1 MKELILDGESGISR
15 SEYTNQYLAR
25 KGVCLQVRGKDQH
38 ARFIERRGALFRD
51 TIHRIEG
58 QLREEGIEMPFHSIL
73 AEAVFCGNALLS
85 INGSSPY
92 NAVYGR
98 VPQILP
104 GIDQVRPPG
113 DEREPATFRPAQRLR
128 EVSVQAIVEG
138 SARAR
143 LGRADNTRTTAS
155 AQNLNLQIGE

>member
-1 MKELILDGESGISR
+1 M
-15 SEYTNQYLAR
+15 QF
-25 KGVCLQVRGKDQH
+25 V
-38 ARFIERRGALFRD
+38 
-51 TIHRIEG
+51 
-58 QLREEGIEMPFHSIL
+58 SIL

-113 DEREPATFRPAQRLR
+113 DDREPATFRHAQRLR
-128 EVSVQAIVEG
+128 EVHTALE
-138 SARAR
+138 ARGLSR
-143 LGRADNTRTTAS
+143 YT
-155 AQNLNLQIGE
+155 